1 MIILSTG
8 KFSAILYIWFFKA
21 QQTSSAVFTD
31 FKLEDLS

>member
-8 KFSAILYIWFFKA
+8 KFNAILYIWFFKA
-21 QQTSSAVFTD
+21 QQTSSAD